1 VKPAPA
7 IPVDDW
13 AKGRSAR
20 RTVAPF
26 VLIGGPGM
34 LIERLRQSGYV
45 LQPARGRRNPFRLV
59 WRRARQVCAYV
70 VDAL

>member
-1 VKPAPA
+1 
-7 IPVDDW
+7 
-13 AKGRSAR
+13 
-20 RTVAPF
+20 
-26 VLIGGPGM
+26 M